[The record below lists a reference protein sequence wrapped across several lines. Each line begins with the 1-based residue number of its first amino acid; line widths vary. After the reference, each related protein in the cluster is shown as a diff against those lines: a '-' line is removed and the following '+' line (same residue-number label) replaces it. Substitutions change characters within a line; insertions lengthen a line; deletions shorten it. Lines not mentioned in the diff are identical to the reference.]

1 MAVPE
6 GFFHR
11 AYPLFVGYSRL
22 LRIIRISAVLS

>member
-11 AYPLFVGYSRL
+11 AFLLFVGYSRL
-22 LRIIRISAVLS
+22 SRIVRISAVLS